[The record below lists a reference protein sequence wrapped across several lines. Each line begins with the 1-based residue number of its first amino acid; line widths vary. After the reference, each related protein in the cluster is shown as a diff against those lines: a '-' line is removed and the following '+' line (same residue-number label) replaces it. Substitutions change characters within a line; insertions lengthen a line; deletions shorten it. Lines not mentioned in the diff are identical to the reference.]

1 MKYVKPVVDFTNVF
15 MSSFYACKS
24 QKRKKWWSSHQ
35 HIFALLGSM
44 TVKPARKML
53 VILIPAELEA
63 AASSSSLLSSDVVSE
78 RSNGGETDLWNLTIE
93 NLYFRQGVAKV
104 LPSED
109 YLWHLCQI
117 LGASLSYLLHIYV
130 RKIPKIDIN

>member
-1 MKYVKPVVDFTNVF
+1 
-15 MSSFYACKS
+15 
-24 QKRKKWWSSHQ
+24 
-35 HIFALLGSM
+35 M

-104 LPSED
+104 RPSED
-109 YLWHLCQI
+109 FLWHLCQI